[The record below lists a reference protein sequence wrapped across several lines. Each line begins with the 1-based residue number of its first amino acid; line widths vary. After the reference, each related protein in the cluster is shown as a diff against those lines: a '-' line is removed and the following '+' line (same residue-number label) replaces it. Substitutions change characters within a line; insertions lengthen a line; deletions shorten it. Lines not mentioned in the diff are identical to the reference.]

1 MLSYISLPSPRSSCC
16 HLLLMTQVV
25 FLRRGHSMFPSS
37 FFSTTRGS
45 KSGRVLQDQLDIKEY
60 KHRTKSQGG
69 WWNDASQREIIPLSF
84 FSTRSRSGLMKY
96 DLNCMKISV
105 MCELS
110 YGNRFVAIHY
120 LFIFARLKSLID
132 RSINYHFTDQV
143 RLLNKP
149 RITMLTCRYKWVF
162 LNRINT
168 VPHVR

>member
-1 MLSYISLPSPRSSCC
+1 MVWRSPFLDDTTGFPQKRTLHVSQSLLFSHQGQGSWQSTSRPDWNSGIQTQDKSPGR
-16 HLLLMTQVV
+16 LL
-25 FLRRGHSMFPSS
+25 
-37 FFSTTRGS
+37 
-45 KSGRVLQDQLDIKEY
+45 
-60 KHRTKSQGG
+60 
-69 WWNDASQREIIPLSF
+69 NASQRGIIPLSF
-84 FSTRSRSGLMKY
+84 FSTKSWSGLMKNN
-96 DLNCMKISV
+96 LNSTKIPA

-120 LFIFARLKSLID
+120 LFIFARLKSLMD